1 MGLDATVR
9 CRCFEEGKLKP
20 GSVPYDDLYIDGEGY
35 LASRMLDSRR
45 AELGRRRFAARYGE
59 LERAFYDWSD
69 HCCEHED
76 GDYVVEWVS
85 NWAGVAGFESRVEE
99 AGGEAEFPLLS
110 HMLPHGNG
118 GIYPVELAEAT
129 LKELD
134 RFLEIITNVDEWVL
148 VDAETE
154 ERIWTSTPGSTFVW
168 MRGPYDEVGMA
179 GGRVY
184 FEHTGLPRV
193 ETTHFKQHPVGK
205 PAPNGCQQVYITCLD
220 TGKETLTFDGIG
232 VGEGKRA
239 EREFYVTSEKA
250 PFLWEGKY
258 GTAERIRRLLLASLE
273 TGNPIRWC

>member
-20 GSVPYDDLYIDGEGY
+20 GPVPYDDLYIDGEGY
-35 LASRMLDSRR
+35 IASRRLDTRR

-59 LERAFYDWSD
+59 LEKAFYDWSD
-69 HCCEHED
+69 HCCEHEN

-85 NWAGVAGFESRVEE
+85 NWAGVVEFESRVEE

-134 RFLEIITNVDEWVL
+134 RFLEIITNVDEWVI

-154 ERIWTSTPGSTFVW
+154 EKIWTSTPGSTFAW

-179 GGRVY
+179 GGKVY
-184 FEHTGLPRV
+184 FEHAGLPRV
-193 ETTHFKQHPVGK
+193 ETTHFKQRPVGK
-205 PAPNGCQQVYITCLD
+205 RAPNGYQQVYITCLD
-220 TGKETLTFDGIG
+220 TGKEALTFNGIG